1 MAISA
6 NHGPT
11 LVVPVADLDSTTNK
25 TYGIQGTG
33 DHNHTV
39 VLTPAQLQLIKV
51 KTAVVVNSSSDMAHF
66 HEVTVNCG

>member
-6 NHGPT
+6 NHGHT
-11 LVVPVADLDSTTNK
+11 LVVPAADLDSTTNK
-25 TYGIQGTG
+25 TYSILGTA

-51 KTAVVVNSSSDMAHF
+51 KTAVVVNSSTDQSHDHV
-66 HEVTVNCG
+66 VTVNCG